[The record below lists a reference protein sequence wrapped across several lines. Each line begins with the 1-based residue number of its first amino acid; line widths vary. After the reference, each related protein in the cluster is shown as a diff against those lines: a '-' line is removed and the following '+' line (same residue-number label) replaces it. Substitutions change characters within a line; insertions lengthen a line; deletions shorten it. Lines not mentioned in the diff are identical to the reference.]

1 MVIVVVMGLNLWV
14 KVLCCLCNWHR
25 LKFLQ
30 TGDTTTTS
38 DVTKSRA
45 SWGCH
50 FSFDHNH
57 PPPRPPPA
65 APSSAATNPRI
76 MGLSLPSAFL
86 LLAVTG
92 AVHGQWGDK
101 AEDNFNEVHDTA
113 KMAAGVIIAIVIAA
127 LVTPCIIACCICAC
141 INALNGR
148 KKNEGVIHPPA
159 QPQQQTGGHGLLT
172 PQYQQASFNPGYP
185 AQHTQTFTAS
195 PGPYPAQHTQTFTA
209 SPGSY
214 PA

>member
-1 MVIVVVMGLNLWV
+1 
-14 KVLCCLCNWHR
+14 
-25 LKFLQ
+25 
-30 TGDTTTTS
+30 
-38 DVTKSRA
+38 
-45 SWGCH
+45 
-50 FSFDHNH
+50 
-57 PPPRPPPA
+57 
-65 APSSAATNPRI
+65 
-76 MGLSLPSAFL
+76 MGLSLSAFL

-92 AVHGQWGDK
+92 AVHHGDK

-113 KMAAGVIIAIVIAA
+113 KMAVGVIIAIVLAA
-127 LVTPCIIACCICAC
+127 LVAPYVIACCICAC
-141 INALNGR
+141 INAFNGR
-148 KKNEGVIHPPA
+148 KKNEGVIHL
-159 QPQQQTGGHGLLT
+159 PQQQTGGHGLLT

>member
-1 MVIVVVMGLNLWV
+1 MSL
-14 KVLCCLCNWHR
+14 
-25 LKFLQ
+25 
-30 TGDTTTTS
+30 
-38 DVTKSRA
+38 
-45 SWGCH
+45 
-50 FSFDHNH
+50 
-57 PPPRPPPA
+57 
-65 APSSAATNPRI
+65 
-76 MGLSLPSAFL
+76 LSPLL

-92 AVHGQWGDK
+92 AVHADRSRWGDN
-101 AEDNFNEVHDTA
+101 AQDNFDKVHETA
-113 KMAAGVIIAIVIAA
+113 QMTLGVIFSIVIAS
-127 LVTPCIIACCICAC
+127 LVAPCIIACCICAC
-141 INALNGR
+141 INAFNGR
-148 KKNEGVIHPPA
+148 KKNEGVIHQPA